1 MNVMVFFY
9 HVKSNP
15 EWMWDDPD
23 KDKWLD
29 YSNYT
34 IEPTEDTEKVVT
46 VLNYELANEL
56 YDLRVKTTL

>member
-1 MNVMVFFY
+1 
-9 HVKSNP
+9 
-15 EWMWDDPD
+15 MWDDPD
-23 KDKWLD
+23 KDKWPD

-56 YDLRVKTTL
+56 YSTEQEAVELFKKYGFSKENPMTV